1 MNPELTHVIEVA
13 RPHQLVR
20 GDLVLAGHQL
30 VHRVLVV
37 EVHLHADE
45 GLLALLRQHVVLLGP
60 RQQVGDAALR
70 QAQDALAEEALTD
83 GELRQRFLHLRQDNS
98 GCVTLFEPHG
108 PHRQSKHH
116 F

>member
-1 MNPELTHVIEVA
+1 MKGTRLTCARVVAGPHELVG
-13 RPHQLVR
+13 

-70 QAQDALAEEALTD
+70 EAQDALAEEALTD
-83 GELRQRFLHLRQDNS
+83 GELRQRLLHLQRDNS
-98 GCVTLFEPHG
+98 KYVTLFEPHIYI
-108 PHRQSKHH
+108 
-116 F
+116 

>member
-1 MNPELTHVIEVA
+1 MNLVQIKTVLFKWKVDEDIHTAAELTHVMVEVA
-13 RPHQLVR
+13 CPHELVG

-70 QAQDALAEEALTD
+70 EAQDALAEEALTD
-83 GELRQRFLHLRQDNS
+83 GKLR
-98 GCVTLFEPHG
+98 
-108 PHRQSKHH
+108 
-116 F
+116 